1 MEEIKELSLR
11 NFIKVSD
18 DVVSR
23 DLEGEAV
30 VLNLETGIYFGL
42 NEVGTRIWSLI
53 EQHGS
58 LQKVFA
64 IIKDEYDVPSETL
77 ENDLLRIVQELHAKG
92 LIHVS

>member
-53 EQHGS
+53 EEHGS

>member
-1 MEEIKELSLR
+1 MEEIKDLSLR

-53 EQHGS
+53 QQHGS

-64 IIKDEYDVPSETL
+64 VIKDEYDVPSETL

>member
-1 MEEIKELSLR
+1 MEEIKDLSLR